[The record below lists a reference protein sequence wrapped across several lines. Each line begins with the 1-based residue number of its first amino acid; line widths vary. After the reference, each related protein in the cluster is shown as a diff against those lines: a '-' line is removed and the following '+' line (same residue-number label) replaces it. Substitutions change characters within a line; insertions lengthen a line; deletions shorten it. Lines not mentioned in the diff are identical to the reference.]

1 MRAVPAFGRA
11 RQGVDGMR
19 NPGARAAR
27 EWPMNEGF
35 RRDSARHRQNP
46 PIVAVK
52 SFCRGGR
59 GEGAAVAARLLEGQM
74 MKLRET
80 EFFRQL
86 MSVIAGG
93 VLSVATVAFVTIPY
107 ALSAT
112 ETLKHFS

>member
-1 MRAVPAFGRA
+1 
-11 RQGVDGMR
+11 
-19 NPGARAAR
+19 
-27 EWPMNEGF
+27 
-35 RRDSARHRQNP
+35 
-46 PIVAVK
+46 
-52 SFCRGGR
+52 
-59 GEGAAVAARLLEGQM
+59 M